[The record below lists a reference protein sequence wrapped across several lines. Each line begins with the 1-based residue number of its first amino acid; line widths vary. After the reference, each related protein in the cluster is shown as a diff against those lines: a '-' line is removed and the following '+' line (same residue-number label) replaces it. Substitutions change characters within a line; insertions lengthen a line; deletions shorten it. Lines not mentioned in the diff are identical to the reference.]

1 MTRILI
7 ISAFCMTFTSVNAQF
22 LSSTQLDT
30 AFVFTSIEEALK
42 NPEDVYVMKLKV
54 KKGEIPEQLFDLP
67 YLHVLDLK
75 RGKITQLPEDFKRL
89 KHLVSLD
96 LGRNKLAHFPPV
108 LLEMTQLE
116 VLRMGKNDID
126 RVPEEIVRMTE
137 LEVLDLW
144 STQVVRLPLVIAE
157 MESLREVDLR
167 MIEIS
172 QEEQDYFSEL
182 MPEVN
187 FLFSVPCNCR

>member
-1 MTRILI
+1 MIRVLFIAALCLTL
-7 ISAFCMTFTSVNAQF
+7 TSMNAQF
-22 LSSTQLDT
+22 LSPAQLDT

-42 NPEDVYVMKLKV
+42 NTEDVYVMKLKV
-54 KKGEIPEQLFDLP
+54 KKGKIPEQLFDLP
-67 YLHVLDLK
+67 YLHVLELK

-96 LGRNKLAHFPPV
+96 LSKNQLDYFPPI
-108 LLEMTQLE
+108 LLEMPQLE

-126 RVPEEIVRMTE
+126 RVPEEIVRMTQ

-144 STQVVRLPLVIAE
+144 STQVARLPLAIAE